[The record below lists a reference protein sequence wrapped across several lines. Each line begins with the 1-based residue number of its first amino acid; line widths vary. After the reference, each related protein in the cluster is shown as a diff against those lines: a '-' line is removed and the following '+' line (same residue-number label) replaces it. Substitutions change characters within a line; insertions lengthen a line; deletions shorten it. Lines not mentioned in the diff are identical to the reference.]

1 MAGGTTKD
9 LNWNLLHT
17 FMVVAE
23 QRSLSRAGA
32 VLGRGQPAVSAALQR
47 LEEQLGCRLALR
59 GPTSF
64 ALTDAGQ
71 VVYREA
77 CEIAGSI
84 ERLTTLISDVSEELT
99 GTVNLAIASHM
110 TSPLIDRTF
119 AEFHR
124 RHPKVTFSTTVMAS
138 TDINSAMGNR
148 LIHFGIAPVY
158 HPLDEFSYLH
168 IFKEHCG
175 FYCGPPHRLFGK
187 QGLTLADLRNE
198 SAVTYYSI
206 MASNALQTIADMQ
219 VEAQFSFPM
228 TAVSNHMEE
237 VRRLIIAGVGI
248 GAIPIHIAA
257 RDVRDG
263 LLWRLPPYE
272 PTMPIDIHLIT
283 NPRVRPSR
291 AEQAFIDVLKELVS
305 ATPLAERTYPLA
317 AETPAAAVS

>member
-1 MAGGTTKD
+1 MTGPAKD

-17 FMVVAE
+17 FKVIAE

-32 VLGRGQPAVSAALQR
+32 VLGRGQPAVSTALRR
-47 LEEQLGCRLALR
+47 LEEQLGCRLAVR

-64 ALTDAGQ
+64 ELTDAGQ

-77 CEIAGSI
+77 CEVAGSI
-84 ERLTTLISDVSEELT
+84 DRLTTLISDVSEELT

-124 RHPKVTFSTTVMAS
+124 RHPKVTFSTTVMPN
-138 TDINSAMGNR
+138 TDIVSAISNR
-148 LIHFGIAPVY
+148 LIHFGIAPV
-158 HPLDEFSYLH
+158 HRPLDEFSYLH

-175 FYCGPPHRLFGK
+175 FYCGPPHQLFGRR
-187 QGLTLADLRNE
+187 GLTLADLHGE
-198 SAVTYYSI
+198 SAVTYYSV
-206 MASNALQTIADMQ
+206 MGSNALQTIADMQ
-219 VEAQFSFPM
+219 VEAQLTNPM
-228 TAVSNHMEE
+228 TGVSNHMEE

-248 GAIPIHIAA
+248 GAIPIHIAE

-272 PTMPIDIHLIT
+272 PTMPVDVHLIT

-291 AEQAFIDVLKELVS
+291 AEQAFIEVLKELVS
-305 ATPLAERTYPLA
+305 ATPLAQRTYPLGI
-317 AETPAAAVS
+317 T